1 MTFNGKRCDQCG
13 AIYEIGPEQTW
24 EMRITRGVLEI
35 APRGLFATLPF
46 PPSEKDT
53 MDAKDIC
60 SIACAMAKTEAFLRQ
75 VEDTFGV

>member
-35 APRGLFATLPF
+35 APRGLFATLLP
-46 PPSEKDT
+46 PPSER
-53 MDAKDIC
+53 AKDIC
-60 SIACAMAKTEAFLRQ
+60 GIACAMAKAEAFLRQ